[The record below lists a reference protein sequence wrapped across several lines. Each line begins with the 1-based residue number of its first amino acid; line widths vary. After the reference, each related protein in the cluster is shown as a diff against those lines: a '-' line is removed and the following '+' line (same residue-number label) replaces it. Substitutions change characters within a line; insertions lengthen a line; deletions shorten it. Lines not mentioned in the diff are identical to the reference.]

1 MVVLPF
7 VTLATGAATTAT
19 VTTKL
24 SLEALGKVLDGESN
38 KQLKQKIKAAIN
50 QRMLVPANDFEPFL
64 RDEYASTPI
73 LSSMRAFPRTLGD
86 LHAAFV
92 PPGKGKSMAC
102 FAFLKNYAQG
112 KTIAFSPPDGEQT
125 YIDKI
130 LVQLKLDGNT
140 ATGLMNALVDELHD
154 GADERKP
161 SHIIFE
167 DFMPNGRITTTFN
180 S

>member
-64 RDEYASTPI
+64 RNEYA
-73 LSSMRAFPRTLGD
+73 
-86 LHAAFV
+86 
-92 PPGKGKSMAC
+92 
-102 FAFLKNYAQG
+102 
-112 KTIAFSPPDGEQT
+112 
-125 YIDKI
+125 
-130 LVQLKLDGNT
+130 
-140 ATGLMNALVDELHD
+140 
-154 GADERKP
+154 
-161 SHIIFE
+161 
-167 DFMPNGRITTTFN
+167 
-180 S
+180 